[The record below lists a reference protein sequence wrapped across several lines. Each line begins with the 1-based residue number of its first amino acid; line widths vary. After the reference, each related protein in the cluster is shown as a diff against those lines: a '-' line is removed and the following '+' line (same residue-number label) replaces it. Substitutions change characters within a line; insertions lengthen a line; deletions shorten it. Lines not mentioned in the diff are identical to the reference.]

1 MKNEYFLF
9 LITLALFSF
18 RSDNEIKDYLNVK
31 GPINFDDQSFRLKWS
46 QKNGNYYVQEYFTD
60 GESLEKFNKMISL
73 FVLDENISIED
84 AVAIKKQELEEFKK
98 TDPVCNYAITKSDD
112 NTVLIDFLRGES
124 EGDRMTIVEF
134 NLYRYKQIKIGK
146 NKKALIVYAFA
157 ERAYGAEITPFMKSL
172 KDVRFDYIHKIFQ
185 IEIPDIELI
194 D

>member
-1 MKNEYFLF
+1 MSVLVGRK
-9 LITLALFSF
+9 APHFSVGAVVNG
-18 RSDNEIKDYLNVK
+18 DEIIENFSLDQYIGKKHVIFFFYPKD
-31 GPINFDDQSFRLKWS
+31 
-46 QKNGNYYVQEYFTD
+46 FTFVCPT
-60 GESLEKFNKMISL
+60 ELHAFQNK
-73 FVLDENISIED
+73 
-84 AVAIKKQELEEFKK
+84 LEEFKK